1 MTATPL
7 SPYAARKAA
16 RLRLLRGE
24 YVHVDAGPA
33 RAHVRRLLAAHLP
46 ARSVAHA
53 AGLSPAF
60 VCDLANGR
68 FERIR
73 PEFAR
78 ALFAV
83 GFEPVPGQRT
93 VTGAGFVRRVRALAA
108 VGWSL
113 DYQAGR
119 LGMTSPSH
127 LSRLMRAPTVRYG
140 RWAAGAELYREH
152 VGRPGPCD
160 RSRGWARRH
169 GWAPPQAWPAHALDD
184 PHAWPRLRPLWTP
197 PELVDPAAVDAARAG
212 ALPVAQLTDAERA
225 YVAVRNE
232 TERKGA

>member
-1 MTATPL
+1 M

-24 YVHVDAGPA
+24 YVHVDADPA
-33 RAHVRRLLAAHLP
+33 RTHVRRLLAAHLP

-53 AGLSPAF
+53 AGVSAAF
-60 VCDLANGR
+60 VCELANGR
-68 FERIR
+68 FARIR

-78 ALFAV
+78 ALLAV
-83 GFEPVPGQRT
+83 GFEPTPTQRT
-93 VTGAGFVRRVRALAA
+93 VTGCGLVRRVRALAA

-119 LGMTSPSH
+119 LGMGHPSH
-127 LSRLMRAPTVRYG
+127 LSRLMRAPTVRYA

-169 GWAPPQAWPAHALDD
+169 GWAPPQAWPAQALDN

-197 PELVDPAAVDAARAG
+197 AELIEPAAVDAARAG
-212 ALPVAQLTDAERA
+212 VLPLAQLTDAERVH
-225 YVAVRNE
+225 VAARNAL
-232 TERKGA
+232 ERKGA